1 MNNLGDA
8 ILSIITNGEGQEK
21 SIKHIEKYG
30 KITRAE
36 YEKLYSVSERTA
48 NRELNGLV
56 NKKLIEKRG
65 RGPGTH
71 YVLASF
77 GEFWRDKMKM
87 SKGEGHLAVTFVGKL
102 TEEYL
107 RDLGL
112 NERQIK
118 AIEFLK
124 RNKKITNADLK
135 ALFLNVSSETAR
147 LDLSK
152 LVKLNLIEKKG
163 AYYVL
168 K

>member
-1 MNNLGDA
+1 M
-8 ILSIITNGEGQEK
+8 
-21 SIKHIEKYG
+21 
-30 KITRAE
+30 
-36 YEKLYSVSERTA
+36 
-48 NRELNGLV
+48 
-56 NKKLIEKRG
+56 
-65 RGPGTH
+65 
-71 YVLASF
+71 
-77 GEFWRDKMKM
+77 
-87 SKGEGHLAVTFVGKL
+87 AVTFVGKL

-135 ALFLNVSSETAR
+135 ALFLSVSSETAR

>member
-1 MNNLGDA
+1 
-8 ILSIITNGEGQEK
+8 
-21 SIKHIEKYG
+21 
-30 KITRAE
+30 
-36 YEKLYSVSERTA
+36 
-48 NRELNGLV
+48 
-56 NKKLIEKRG
+56 
-65 RGPGTH
+65 
-71 YVLASF
+71 
-77 GEFWRDKMKM
+77 
-87 SKGEGHLAVTFVGKL
+87 LAVTFVGKL

-107 RDLGL
+107 SGLGL

-135 ALFLNVSSETAR
+135 SLFLSVSSETAR

-152 LVKLNLIEKKG
+152 LVKLNLIERKGKKKG